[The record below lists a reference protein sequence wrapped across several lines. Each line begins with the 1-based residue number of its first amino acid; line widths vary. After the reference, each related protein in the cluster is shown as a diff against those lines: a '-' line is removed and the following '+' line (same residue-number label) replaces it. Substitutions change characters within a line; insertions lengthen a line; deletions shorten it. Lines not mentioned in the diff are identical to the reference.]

1 MTSRKNVKH
10 IFIKILAG
18 SKSSAW
24 LHLTRKRNKQWTLPN
39 ISNWSSITKALS
51 IRWKIPVSISGSF
64 QWRMKQHCSEFPEKR
79 TTLRSIPK
87 FAKIPSVPGISVSFD
102 LLPGI
107 LRLSDRMVRF
117 SKIQQFPDF
126 LETFSGNF
134 RTFCPRYENF
144 RMFVRMEIS
153 LSFRFERVRNT
164 CRIQF
169 FYKKYN
175 SFLPNVT
182 TLYKKYLPKNF
193 FNQKQPFTY
202 FSKLIELTFRKKNE
216 KLITQKT

>member
-79 TTLRSIPK
+79 TTLRRNLRKSLQYQEFPSHLTFFLEFWDFLIEWFAFRK
-87 FAKIPSVPGISVSFD
+87 FNNFRIFWKLSQEISAPFVPVRRISDCLFEWKSPLVSD
-102 LLPGI
+102 LKEYGI
-107 LRLSDRMVRF
+107 LAEF
-117 SKIQQFPDF
+117 SFSTRSTTHFFP
-126 LETFSGNF
+126 TWPHYTKN
-134 RTFCPRYENF
+134 
-144 RMFVRMEIS
+144 I
-153 LSFRFERVRNT
+153 
-164 CRIQF
+164 
-169 FYKKYN
+169 
-175 SFLPNVT
+175 
-182 TLYKKYLPKNF
+182 YLK
-193 FNQKQPFTY
+193 T
-202 FSKLIELTFRKKNE
+202 S
-216 KLITQKT
+216 LITSSRLHTFQN